1 MSDDRDRDK
10 DNNRDNVVPFRPRQ
24 TRESLTETY
33 LPEELYIA
41 DKIEQIDQLPA
52 IPELALR
59 IMKLRDDPDA
69 TVEQLVDIIMLDP
82 SLAAQ
87 VIRYANSPLF
97 GQRGQVK
104 TLDDAIFRVL
114 GFETVMYLAIGN
126 AMARAFQFP
135 ESGKLGLNHFWRSA
149 TYSAALMQNV
159 SEQVPRAQKLQPGIA
174 YLCGLMHNIGFLVL
188 AQLYPDNYHWLNNA
202 LNADDAEP
210 VIALEE
216 QLLGI
221 THARLGVRLMEEWQ
235 MPGEL
240 QAVAGH
246 HHNLNYQGDFAD
258 YVWLTQVTDQLLK
271 QHDLSDADSGELAST
286 LYERLGLSE
295 DNLKNA
301 LDDVLQSADVLDA
314 MVHSLMS

>member
-1 MSDDRDRDK
+1 MSENRDK
-10 DNNRDNVVPFRPRQ
+10 DNSRDNVIPFRPRQ
-24 TRESLTETY
+24 TRESLAEPY

-41 DKIEQIDQLPA
+41 DKVEQIDQLPP

-59 IMKLRDDPDA
+59 ILKLRDDSDA

-87 VIRYANSPLF
+87 IIRYANSPLF

-114 GFETVMYLAIGN
+114 GFETVMYLAIGS
-126 AMARAFQFP
+126 AMARAFRFP

-159 SEQVPRAQKLQPGIA
+159 SQQVDRDQKLQPGIA

-188 AQLYPDNYHWLNNA
+188 AQLFPDNYHWLNNA

-240 QAVAGH
+240 RAVVGQ
-246 HHNLNYQGDFAD
+246 HHNLNYQGEFAD

-295 DNLKNA
+295 SDLKNA

-314 MVHSLMS
+314 MVHSLMN

>member
-1 MSDDRDRDK
+1 MSDDRD
-10 DNNRDNVVPFRPRQ
+10 NNKSMDNVIPFRPRQ
-24 TRESLTETY
+24 SREQLAEPY
-33 LPEELYIA
+33 RPEELYIA
-41 DKIEQIDQLPA
+41 DKVDQIDQLPA

-59 IMKLRDDPDA
+59 ILKLRDDPDA

-114 GFETVMYLAIGN
+114 GFETVMYLAIGS
-126 AMARAFQFP
+126 AMAKAFSFP
-135 ESGKLGLNHFWRSA
+135 DSGKLGVNHFWRSA

-159 SEQVPRAQKLQPGIA
+159 SQQVDRAQKLQPGIA

-188 AQLYPDNYHWLNNA
+188 AQLFPKNYHWLNNA

-221 THARLGVRLMEEWQ
+221 NHTRLGVRLMEEWQ
-235 MPGEL
+235 MPGEI
-240 QAVAGH
+240 QAVVGH
-246 HHNLNYQGDFAD
+246 HHNLNYQGEFAD

-286 LYERLGLSE
+286 LYQRLGLSE
-295 DNLKNA
+295 DELKNA

-314 MVHSLMS
+314 MVHSLMN

>member
-10 DNNRDNVVPFRPRQ
+10 KKNRDNVIPFRPRQ
-24 TRESLTETY
+24 TRERLAEPY

-41 DKIEQIDQLPA
+41 DKIERIDQLPV

-59 IMKLRDDPDA
+59 ILKLRDDPDA

-97 GQRGQVK
+97 GQRGHVK

-126 AMARAFQFP
+126 SMAGAFRFP

-159 SEQVPRAQKLQPGIA
+159 AEQIKRDKKLQPGIA
-174 YLCGLMHNIGFLVL
+174 YLCGLTHNIGFLVL
-188 AQLYPDNYHWLNNA
+188 AQLFPENYHWLNNA
-202 LNADDAEP
+202 LNSHYGEP

-216 QLLGI
+216 ELLGI
-221 THARLGVRLMEEWQ
+221 THAHLGVRLMEEWQ

-246 HHNLNYQGDFAD
+246 HHNLNYQGEFAD
-258 YVWLTQVTDQLLK
+258 YVWLTQITDQLLK
-271 QHDLSDADSGELAST
+271 RHELSDADSDELAT
-286 LYERLGLSE
+286 MLYQQLGLSE
-295 DNLKNA
+295 SDLNNA
-301 LDDVLQSADVLDA
+301 LDDILQSADVLDT
-314 MVHSLMS
+314 MVRSLIS

>member
-1 MSDDRDRDK
+1 MNHDK
-10 DNNRDNVVPFRPRQ
+10 DREQDNIIPFRPREA
-24 TRESLTETY
+24 REGPATMQ
-33 LPEELYIA
+33 LPDDLNIA
-41 DKIEQIDQLPA
+41 TQVEQIDQLPA

-59 IMKLRDDPDA
+59 ILKLRDDPEA

-97 GQRGQVK
+97 GQRGKVK

-126 AMARAFQFP
+126 AMARAFDFP
-135 ESGKLGLNHFWRSA
+135 EAGKLGLNHFWRSA

-159 SEQVPRAQKLQPGIA
+159 SNLIDHDRKLQPGIA

-188 AQLYPDNYHWLNNA
+188 ARLFPDNYHWLNKA
-202 LNADDAEP
+202 LSSNRDEP
-210 VIALEE
+210 VPAVEQ

-221 THARLGVRLMEEWQ
+221 THLQLGDRLMQEWQ
-235 MPGEL
+235 MPGEIHA
-240 QAVAGH
+240 AVTYH
-246 HHNLNYQGDFAD
+246 HDPGYQGEYAD
-258 YVWLTQVTDQLLK
+258 YVRLTRLTDQLLK
-271 QHDLSDADSGELAST
+271 QHDLSDSDTDEISNT
-286 LYERLGLSE
+286 LCEQLGLS
-295 DNLKNA
+295 DVQLKTA
-301 LDDVLQSADVLDA
+301 LEDVLNCGDVLDA

>member
-1 MSDDRDRDK
+1 MNGDRDK
-10 DNNRDNVVPFRPRQ
+10 NKNRDNVIPFRPRQ
-24 TRESLTETY
+24 TREKLAEPY

-41 DKIEQIDQLPA
+41 DKAQQIDQLPA

-59 IMKLRDDPDA
+59 ILKLRDDPDA

-104 TLDDAIFRVL
+104 TLDDAVFRIL
-114 GFETVMYLAIGN
+114 GFETVMYLAIGS
-126 AMARAFQFP
+126 AMARAFHFP
-135 ESGKLGLNHFWRSA
+135 DSGKLGLNHFWRSA
-149 TYSAALMQNV
+149 TYSAALMQNL
-159 SEQVPRAQKLQPGIA
+159 SAQIHRDQKLQPGIA

-188 AQLYPDNYHWLNNA
+188 AQLFPDKYHWLNHA
-202 LNADDAEP
+202 LNAGDAGP
-210 VIALEE
+210 VIELEE

-246 HHNLNYQGDFAD
+246 HHNLNYQGEFAD

-271 QHDLSDADSGELAST
+271 QHDLSDADSAEPASA
-286 LYERLGLSE
+286 LYQQLGLCKS
-295 DNLKNA
+295 DLKNA
-301 LDDVLQSADVLDA
+301 LDDVLQSSDVLDA
-314 MVHSLMS
+314 MVHSLMN